1 VAATLI
7 TNVSI
12 FDGTG
17 APLFPGEVLVEEGR
31 ITGVARGGD
40 GSRRRA
46 RQSSMAAGVR
56 CCPG

>member
-7 TNVSI
+7 TNVS
-12 FDGTG
+12 FFYGTC

-31 ITGVARGGD
+31 ITGRGAAS
-40 GSRRRA
+40 GSRRQA